1 MKYISENETDTAK
14 IAKEF
19 AKTLVPPVTVAFTGG
34 LGAGKTTFI
43 RFLCRELGYDGPVT
57 SPTFAIMNEY
67 RGRTP
72 IYHYDAYRLN
82 GGAELHDVGYR
93 EFREN
98 GVSLIEWSEN
108 VDEGLEGKVIYV
120 DIDISGE
127 KRIILISEEET
138 L

>member
-108 VDEGLEGKVIYV
+108 VDDGLEGKVIYV